1 MREAA
6 VVEVLFDSFVL
17 ERLLNLVVLMARCAP
32 APQASTSNM
41 LLLLRY
47 SNLHFCVSQQNLC
60 DPERDSQWL
69 SAHEDIVCSANS

>member
-32 APQASTSNM
+32 AP
-41 LLLLRY
+41 
-47 SNLHFCVSQQNLC
+47 
-60 DPERDSQWL
+60 
-69 SAHEDIVCSANS
+69 